1 MKQQIVL
8 RNEVYTR
15 SATWSSPGGGRAISF
30 DAIAHRLARC
40 PVLVV
45 LRGHRADNAVRLAE
59 ACWSQGVDLVEVSLS
74 HDRQLEAVRAVCARA
89 SGLGRLAGAGT
100 VCTPGEVRAA
110 AEAGA
115 AFAVAPG
122 LDAGAV
128 QQARELGLPYLP
140 AVATPTETQ
149 AAIALGCRTLKF
161 FPAGMLGPG
170 WLRALAGPFPQVDF
184 VAVGGIDAGSAAA
197 FMEAGALGI
206 GIGSALE
213 VGELSA
219 LVERLRNLRQADRA
233 HA

>member
-1 MKQQIVL
+1 M
-8 RNEVYTR
+8 
-15 SATWSSPGGGRAISF
+15 SF
-30 DAIAHRLARC
+30 DAIADRLARC

-45 LRGHRADNAVRLAE
+45 LRGQRADDAVQAAE
-59 ACWSQGVDLVEVSLS
+59 ACWSKGVDLVEVSLS
-74 HDRQLEAVRAVCARA
+74 HDPQLEAVQAVCARA
-89 SGLGRLAGAGT
+89 TQLGRLAGAGT
-100 VCTPGEVRAA
+100 VCTAGDVRAVA
-110 AEAGA
+110 DAGA

-128 QQARELGLPYLP
+128 EQARQLGLPYLP

-149 AAIALGCRTLKF
+149 AAVALGCQALKL

-184 VAVGGIDAGSAAA
+184 VAVGGIDAASAAS
-197 FMEAGALGI
+197 FIEAGALGV

-213 VGELSA
+213 VGELPA